1 MVSTGE
7 IVMQYKQPLK
17 ILILAAEIVPFA
29 KVGGLADVV
38 GALPKSLQALGHD
51 VRLAMPRYG
60 QIDPARFDLET
71 VLDAVAVNMS
81 NFRVQVSVRQGKIG
95 SAQIHTALPAPQAGL
110 PDAAASSFA
119 QAVCK
124 ENEIPVYMIDAPR
137 YFERENIYGYTDDGE
152 RFILFCRS
160 VLEAMRA
167 LDWSPDIIHC
177 HDWHTG
183 IVPNWMHTIYRD
195 DPFYADVASVY
206 TIHNLAYQGIF
217 GYRILEVAGVA
228 AQGFLYPQIAELAN
242 VVDLMG
248 RGILFADA
256 ITTVSERYAQEIL
269 TPTFGEKLD
278 HLLRSRRDRLF
289 GILNGLDYEE
299 MNPATDHYI
308 HTNFDAQSLDK
319 RPENKRALQEQ
330 AHLPVRPDVPLLA
343 MISRLTDQKGFD
355 LLGQIIQPLLAQGVQ
370 FVVLGIGDQHYHEM
384 FQNLAARYPEQVAIF
399 LTFNTE
405 IAQRIYAGIDMFLM
419 PSRFEPCGLGQLIA
433 MRYGSVPI
441 VRAVGGLADTVQE
454 YDPRSGE
461 GNGFTFANYDAWEF
475 FAAIVRALE
484 LYRFKDIWRKLQL
497 RGMAADHSWQ
507 ASAIRYVE
515 VYNNAIEFHKS
526 GK

>member
-1 MVSTGE
+1 MDME
-7 IVMQYKQPLK
+7 FDRPLR

-38 GALPKSLQALGHD
+38 GALPKALQDLGHD
-51 VRLAMPRYG
+51 VRLVMPRYG
-60 QIDPARFDLET
+60 QIKPDRFKLTT
-71 VLDAVAVNMS
+71 VLDTVNVSMAT
-81 NFRVQVSVRQGKIG
+81 FKEQVGVCQGTIG
-95 SAQIHTALPAPQAGL
+95 N
-110 PDAAASSFA
+110 D
-119 QAVCK
+119 
-124 ENEIPVYMIDAPR
+124 IPVYMIDAPR
-137 YFERENIYGYTDDGE
+137 YFDRENIYGYTDDGE
-152 RFILFCRS
+152 RFILFCRAA
-160 VLEAMRA
+160 LETMRL

-177 HDWHTG
+177 NDWQTG
-183 IVPNWMHTIYRD
+183 IVPNWMHTNYRE
-195 DPFYADVASVY
+195 DPFFSDVATVY

-228 AQGFLYPQIAELAN
+228 AGGFLYPQIVELAN
-242 VVDLMG
+242 VVDIMA
-248 RGILFADA
+248 RGIHFADA

-289 GILNGLDYEE
+289 GILNGLDYQE
-299 MNPATDHYI
+299 MDPATDGYI
-308 HTNFDAQSLDK
+308 HTPYDATSLEK
-319 RPENKRALQEQ
+319 RTENKRALQEQ

-343 MISRLTDQKGFD
+343 MISRLADQKGFD

-384 FQNLAARYPEQVAIF
+384 FQSLAARYPEQVAIF

-405 IAQRIYAGIDMFLM
+405 LAQRIYAGSDMFLM

-454 YDPRSGE
+454 YDPRTGA
-461 GNGFTFANYDAWEF
+461 GNGFTFTNYDPWEL

-484 LYRFKDIWRKLQL
+484 LFRFKDLWRTLQR

-515 VYNNAIEFHKS
+515 VYRNALAFHKS

>member
-60 QIDPARFDLET
+60 QIDPARFDLQT
-71 VLDAVAVNMS
+71 VLDSVTVNMS
-81 NFRVQVSVRQGKIG
+81 TFNVQVSVRQGSIG
-95 SAQIHTALPAPQAGL
+95 NA
-110 PDAAASSFA
+110 
-119 QAVCK
+119 
-124 ENEIPVYMIDAPR
+124 IPVYMIDAPR

-152 RFILFCRS
+152 RFILFCRAI
-160 VLEAMRA
+160 LEAMQV
-167 LDWSPDIIHC
+167 LNWSPDVIHC

-183 IVPNWMHTIYRD
+183 IVPNWMHTIYHD
-195 DPFYADVASVY
+195 DTFYADAATVY

-242 VVDLMG
+242 VVDIMG
-248 RGILFADA
+248 RGILFTDA

-269 TPTFGEKLD
+269 TPSFGEKLD

-299 MNPATDHYI
+299 MNPAADRYI
-308 HTNFDAQSLDK
+308 QATFDAQSLDK
-319 RPENKRALQEQ
+319 RAENKRALQEQ
-330 AHLPVRPDVPLLA
+330 AHLPAQPELPLLA
-343 MISRLTDQKGFD
+343 MISRLADQKGFD
-355 LLGQIIQPLLAQGVQ
+355 MLAQIMQPLLAQGVQ
-370 FVVLGIGDQHYHEM
+370 FVVLGIGDQHYHEL

-405 IAQRIYAGIDMFLM
+405 LAQRIYAGSD
-419 PSRFEPCGLGQLIA
+419 
-433 MRYGSVPI
+433 
-441 VRAVGGLADTVQE
+441 
-454 YDPRSGE
+454 
-461 GNGFTFANYDAWEF
+461 
-475 FAAIVRALE
+475 
-484 LYRFKDIWRKLQL
+484 
-497 RGMAADHSWQ
+497 
-507 ASAIRYVE
+507 
-515 VYNNAIEFHKS
+515 
-526 GK
+526 

>member
-1 MVSTGE
+1 
-7 IVMQYKQPLK
+7 MQYKQPLK

-60 QIDPARFDLET
+60 QIDPARFDLQT
-71 VLDAVAVNMS
+71 VLDGVTVNMS
-81 NFRVQVSVRQGKIG
+81 NFRVQVSVRQAKIG
-95 SAQIHTALPAPQAGL
+95 SAQIHTAN
-110 PDAAASSFA
+110 DAAASSFA

-242 VVDLMG
+242 VVDIMG

-289 GILNGLDYEE
+289 GILNGLDYQE
-299 MNPATDHYI
+299 MNPATDGYI
-308 HTNFDAQSLDK
+308 QTPYDATSLGK
-319 RPENKRALQEQ
+319 RNENKRALQEQ

-343 MISRLTDQKGFD
+343 MISRLADQKGFD

-384 FQNLAARYPEQVAIF
+384 FQNLAVRYPEQVAVF
-399 LTFNTE
+399 LTFNAE
-405 IAQRIYAGIDMFLM
+405 LAQRIYAGSDMFLM

-441 VRAVGGLADTVQE
+441 VHAVGGLADTVQE
-454 YDPRSGE
+454 YDPSTGE
-461 GNGFTFANYDAWEF
+461 GNGFTFANYDPWEF

-484 LYRFKDIWRKLQL
+484 LYRFKDTWRRLQQCN
-497 RGMAADHSWQ
+497 MAADHSWH
-507 ASAIRYVE
+507 ASAMRYVE
-515 VYNNAIEFHKS
+515 VYHNAIAFHKS

>member
-1 MVSTGE
+1 MMPSE
-7 IVMQYKQPLK
+7 QPLN

-38 GALPKSLQALGHD
+38 GALPISLQALGHD
-51 VRLAMPRYG
+51 VRLVMPRYG
-60 QIDPARFDLET
+60 QIDPDRFGLTTLIDS
-71 VLDAVAVNMS
+71 LDVKMGEY
-81 NFRVQVSVRQGKIG
+81 SVRVSIRQATIG
-95 SAQIHTALPAPQAGL
+95 DG
-110 PDAAASSFA
+110 
-119 QAVCK
+119 
-124 ENEIPVYMIDAPR
+124 IPVYMVDAPR

-152 RFILFCRS
+152 RFILFCRAA
-160 VLEAMRA
+160 LEAVRA

-183 IVPNWMHTIYRD
+183 FVPNWMHTTYRE
-195 DPFYADVASVY
+195 DPFFAHAATVY

-228 AQGFLYPQIAELAN
+228 AQGFLYPHIVELAN
-242 VVDLMG
+242 VVDIMA

-269 TPTFGEKLD
+269 TPTFGERLD

-289 GILNGLDYEE
+289 GILNGINFEE
-299 MNPATDHYI
+299 MNPATDRFI
-308 HTNFDAQSLDK
+308 QANFDAQILDQ
-319 RPENKRALQEQ
+319 REENKLALQEH
-330 AHLPVRPDVPLLA
+330 AHLPQLPNVPMLA
-343 MISRLTDQKGFD
+343 MISRLADQKGFD
-355 LLGQIIQPLLAQGVQ
+355 LLAQIFQPLLAQGIQ

-405 IAQRIYAGIDMFLM
+405 LAQRIYAGSDMFLM

-454 YDPRSGE
+454 YDPRTGE
-461 GNGFTFANYDAWEF
+461 GNGFSFVNYDPWEL

-484 LYRFKDIWRKLQL
+484 LYRFTDIWRTLQR
-497 RGMAADHSWQ
+497 RGMAADHSWT
-507 ASAIRYVE
+507 ASARRYVE
-515 VYNNAIEFHKS
+515 VYRNALEFHDN